1 MLEVLSE
8 IRITGLGVIEDATL
22 DLDPGFTAVT
32 GETGAGKTMV
42 VTGVSM
48 LLGGRAD
55 SGLVRHG
62 VRRARVEGRATKVP
76 RSIVQQAEDRGG
88 ELDEGELLIA
98 RELSSEGR
106 SRAFLGGASV
116 PVSVL
121 AEVSGDLVAIHGQA
135 DQWRLLQPARQ
146 RETLDT
152 FAGKPVLVPLG
163 EYASAYRRHREVEA
177 ELTELVTRQRD
188 RLAEADLLRFGLEE
202 IAKAEPLPGED
213 AELAAEE
220 ERLAYADGLRT
231 AATSAGAALTSED
244 LDAAGPHDVLGLLG
258 HAKQVLDGEREH
270 DAKLAELADRVA
282 ELGYLAADLA
292 GELSSYAADVD
303 TDTARLAVVSE
314 RRSKLSGL
322 VRKYGDAEGTVDEVL
337 EWSNRSTARL
347 TELDGSDE
355 RVELLTAEQAE
366 LQARITELGQQV
378 GAARREAAER
388 LGKAVTEELGGLAM
402 PHATLTVDV
411 HETTLGPS
419 GADEIEFCFAANPGS
434 PARPLQKAAS
444 GGELSRVMLALE
456 VILSDTHPVPTLVFD
471 EIDAGIGGRAAVEV
485 GKRLARLAEKAQV
498 IVVTHL
504 PQVAAFADRHAVVLK
519 SDDGSVTT
527 SGLVALDDDA
537 RLKELSRMM
546 AGLENSDA
554 AQAHA
559 EELLALAAERHVR
572 SGKKRSKR

>member
-1 MLEVLSE
+1 MLSE

-42 VTGVSM
+42 VTGVNM

-62 VRRARVEGRATKVP
+62 TRRARVEGRASAVP
-76 RSIVQQAEDRGG
+76 RAIVQQAEDRGG
-88 ELDEGELLIA
+88 ELDDDELLIA

-121 AEVSGDLVAIHGQA
+121 GEVSGDLVAIHGQA

-152 FAGKPVLVPLG
+152 FAGKAVLVPLQ
-163 EYASAYRRHREVEA
+163 EYAAAYKRHRDVEA
-177 ELTELVTRQRD
+177 ELTELTTRERD
-188 RLAEADLLRFGLEE
+188 RLAEADLLRFGLNEV
-202 IAKAEPLPGED
+202 AKAEPLPGED
-213 AELAAEE
+213 SELAAEE
-220 ERLAYADGLRT
+220 DRLAYADGLRT
-231 AATSAGAALTSED
+231 AATNAADALASED
-244 LDAAGPHDVLGLLG
+244 LESTRPNDVLGLL
-258 HAKQVLDGEREH
+258 ALTKQVLDGEREH
-270 DAKLAELADRVA
+270 DAKLAELADRA
-282 ELGYLAADLA
+282 GELGYLAADLA
-292 GELSSYAADVD
+292 QELSSYAADVD
-303 TDTARLAVVSE
+303 TDPARLAVVSE
-314 RRSKLSGL
+314 RRSLLTNL
-322 VRKYGDAEGTVDEVL
+322 VRKYGAEDGTVDEVI
-337 EWSNRSTARL
+337 EWTKRSAERL
-347 TELDGSDE
+347 SELDGSDE
-355 RVELLTAEQAE
+355 RVEQLTAELDE
-366 LQARITELGQQV
+366 LDAKLAELGQQMRDARIEA
-378 GAARREAAER
+378 AAR
-388 LGKAVTEELGGLAM
+388 LGVAVSEELTGLAM
-402 PHATLTVDV
+402 PHAKLSVEV
-411 HETTLGPS
+411 HETTAGPF
-419 GADEIEFCFAANPGS
+419 GIDDVEFCFAANPGS

-485 GKRLARLAEKAQV
+485 GKRLARLAEKTQV

-527 SGLVALDDDA
+527 SGLIALDDDA

-559 EELLALAAERHVR
+559 EELLALAAERHKPR
-572 SGKKRSKR
+572 RKSRSKG

>member
-1 MLEVLSE
+1 MLSE

-42 VTGVSM
+42 VTGVNM

-62 VRRARVEGRATKVP
+62 TRRARVEGRASALPK
-76 RSIVQQAEDRGG
+76 SILRQTEERGG
-88 ELDEGELLIA
+88 ELDDDELLIA

-121 AEVSGDLVAIHGQA
+121 GDVSGDLVAIHGQA

-152 FAGKPVLVPLG
+152 FAGKKVLGPLD
-163 EYASAYRRHREVEA
+163 EYAAAYKRHRDVEA
-177 ELTELVTRQRD
+177 ELTELTTRQRD
-188 RLAEADLLRFGLEE
+188 RLAEADLLRFGLDE
-202 IAKAEPLPGED
+202 IAKLEPLPGED
-213 AELAAEE
+213 TELAAEE
-220 ERLAYADGLRT
+220 DRLAYADGLRT
-231 AATSAGAALTSED
+231 AATTAAGALAAED
-244 LDAAGPHDVLGLLG
+244 LEATRPGDVLGLLAL
-258 HAKQVLDGEREH
+258 AKQALDGEREH
-270 DAKLAELADRVA
+270 DQKLAELADRTS

-303 TDTARLAVVSE
+303 TDPARLAVVSE
-314 RRSKLSGL
+314 RRAVLTNL
-322 VRKYGDAEGTVDEVL
+322 VRKYGGDEGTVDEVL
-337 EWSNRSTARL
+337 DWGKRSAVRL
-347 TELDGSDE
+347 ADLDGSDE
-355 RVELLTAEQAE
+355 RVELLNAE
-366 LQARITELGQQV
+366 LAELRARLADLGQQMR
-378 GAARREAAER
+378 AARQEAGER
-388 LGKAVTEELGGLAM
+388 LGVAVSKELTGLAM
-402 PHATLTVDV
+402 PHATLTVEV
-411 HETTLGPS
+411 HETTPGPF
-419 GADEIEFCFAANPGS
+419 GIDEVEFCFAANPGS

-456 VILSDTHPVPTLVFD
+456 VILSDTHKVPTLVFD

-559 EELLALAAERHVR
+559 EELLALAAERR
-572 SGKKRSKR
+572 RKPAKKKR

>member
-1 MLEVLSE
+1 MLSE

-62 VRRARVEGRATKVP
+62 VRRARVEGRATSVP
-76 RSIVQQAEDRGG
+76 KSLVQQAEDRGG
-88 ELDEGELLIA
+88 ELDDGELLIA

-121 AEVSGDLVAIHGQA
+121 ADVSGDLVAIHGQA
-135 DQWRLLQPARQ
+135 DQWRLLQPIRQ

-152 FAGKPVLVPLG
+152 FAGKPVLEPLA
-163 EYASAYRRHREVEA
+163 EYVAAYRRHREVEA

-202 IAKAEPLPGED
+202 IAKAEPQPGED
-213 AELAAEE
+213 LELAAEE

-231 AATSAGAALTSED
+231 AATTAAGALAAED
-244 LDAAGPHDVLGLLG
+244 LDASRPNDVLGLLSL
-258 HAKQVLDGEREH
+258 AKQALDGEREH
-270 DAKLAELADRVA
+270 DPTLAGLADRVG
-282 ELGYLAADLA
+282 ELGYLAADLS
-292 GELSSYAADVD
+292 GELSSYASDVD
-303 TDTARLAVVSE
+303 TDPARLSVVSE
-314 RRSKLSGL
+314 RRALLTSLA
-322 VRKYGDAEGTVDEVL
+322 RKYGDSEGTVDEVL
-337 EWSNRSTARL
+337 EWSKRSAARL
-347 TELDGSDE
+347 AELDGSDE
-355 RVELLTAEQAE
+355 RVEQLTAEQE
-366 LQARITELGQQV
+366 DLQARLTELGGV
-378 GAARREAAER
+378 IATARRDAAER
-388 LGKAVTEELGGLAM
+388 LGKAVTGELGGLAM
-402 PHATLTVDV
+402 PHAQLTVEV
-411 HETTLGPS
+411 HDSTPGPF
-419 GADEIEFCFAANPGS
+419 GADEVEFCFAANPGS

-485 GKRLARLAEKAQV
+485 GKRLAKLAEKTQV

-559 EELLALAAERHVR
+559 EELLALAAERHGKG
-572 SGKKRSKR
+572 GKKRAKK

>member
-22 DLDPGFTAVT
+22 ELDPGFTAVT

-76 RSIVQQAEDRGG
+76 RSIVQQTEDRGG
-88 ELDEGELLIA
+88 ELDEDELLIA

-163 EYASAYRRHREVEA
+163 EYVSAYRRHREVEA

-188 RLAEADLLRFGLEE
+188 RLAEADLLRFGLDE
-202 IAKAEPLPGED
+202 IAKAEALPGED

-231 AATSAGAALTSED
+231 AATSAGEALTSED

-303 TDTARLAVVSE
+303 TDPARLAVVSE
-314 RRSKLSGL
+314 RRSKLTGL

-337 EWSNRSTARL
+337 EWSKRSAARL
-347 TELDGSDE
+347 AELDGSDE

-378 GAARREAAER
+378 GAARREAAGR

>member
-1 MLEVLSE
+1 MLSE

-62 VRRARVEGRATKVP
+62 VRRARVEGRATNVP

-88 ELDEGELLIA
+88 ELDEDELLIA

-202 IAKAEPLPGED
+202 IAKAEPLSGED

-231 AATSAGAALTSED
+231 AATSAGDALTSED

-303 TDTARLAVVSE
+303 TDPARLAMVSD

-322 VRKYGDAEGTVDEVL
+322 VRKYGDAVGTVDEVL
-337 EWSNRSTARL
+337 EWAKRSAARL
-347 TELDGSDE
+347 AELDGSDE

-378 GAARREAAER
+378 GVARREAAER
-388 LGKAVTEELGGLAM
+388 LGKAVTEELSGLAM

-411 HETTLGPS
+411 HETTPGPF
-419 GADEIEFCFAANPGS
+419 GANEIEFCFAANPGS

-527 SGLVALDDDA
+527 SGLVALDDEA

-559 EELLALAAERHVR
+559 EELLALAAERHLR

>member
-1 MLEVLSE
+1 MLSE

-42 VTGVSM
+42 VTGVNM

-62 VRRARVEGRATKVP
+62 TRRARVEGRASAVP
-76 RSIVQQAEDRGG
+76 KSIVQQAEDRGG
-88 ELDEGELLIA
+88 ELDDDELLIA
-98 RELSSEGR
+98 RELSAEGR

-121 AEVSGDLVAIHGQA
+121 GEVAGDLVAIHGQA

-152 FAGKPVLVPLG
+152 FAGKPVLLPLQ
-163 EYASAYRRHREVEA
+163 EYAAAYKRHREVEA
-177 ELTELVTRQRD
+177 ELTELTTRQRD
-188 RLAEADLLRFGLEE
+188 RLAEADLLRFGLDEV
-202 IAKAEPLPGED
+202 AKAEPLPGED
-213 AELAAEE
+213 TELAAEE

-231 AATSAGAALTSED
+231 AATTAADALASEED
-244 LDAAGPHDVLGLLG
+244 RDSTRPNDVLGLL
-258 HAKQVLDGEREH
+258 ALTKQVLDAEREH
-270 DAKLAELADRVA
+270 DPKLAELADRA
-282 ELGYLAADLA
+282 GELGYLAADLA
-292 GELSSYAADVD
+292 GELSSYAADID
-303 TDTARLAVVSE
+303 TDPARLAVVSE
-314 RRSKLSGL
+314 RRALLTNL
-322 VRKYGDAEGTVDEVL
+322 VRKYGAEQGTVDEVID
-337 EWSNRSTARL
+337 WTKRSAERL
-347 TELDGSDE
+347 AELDGSDE
-355 RVELLTAEQAE
+355 RVEHLTAELTE
-366 LQARITELGQQV
+366 LDAKLADLGQKMRDARI
-378 GAARREAAER
+378 EAAER
-388 LGKAVTEELGGLAM
+388 LGVAASEELTGLAM
-402 PHATLTVDV
+402 PHAKLSVEV
-411 HETTLGPS
+411 HETTAGPF
-419 GADEIEFCFAANPGS
+419 GIDEVEFCFAANPGS

-527 SGLVALDDDA
+527 SGLVALDDEA

-559 EELLALAAERHVR
+559 EELLALAAERHNKPKR
-572 SGKKRSKR
+572 KKR

>member
-1 MLEVLSE
+1 MLSE

-42 VTGVSM
+42 VTGVNL

-62 VRRARVEGRATKVP
+62 TRRARVEGRASNVP
-76 RSIVQQAEDRGG
+76 KSIVQQAEDRGG
-88 ELDEGELLIA
+88 ELDDDELLIA

-121 AEVSGDLVAIHGQA
+121 GEVSGDLVAIHGQA

-152 FAGKPVLVPLG
+152 FAGKAVLVPLQ
-163 EYASAYRRHREVEA
+163 EYAAAYKRHRDVEA
-177 ELTELVTRQRD
+177 ELTELTTRERD
-188 RLAEADLLRFGLEE
+188 RLAEADLLRFGLNEV
-202 IAKAEPLPGED
+202 AKAEPVSGED
-213 AELAAEE
+213 TELAAEE

-231 AATSAGAALTSED
+231 AATTAGDALASED
-244 LDAAGPHDVLGLLG
+244 LDSTRPNDVLGLL
-258 HAKQVLDGEREH
+258 ALTKQMLDGEREH
-270 DAKLAELADRVA
+270 DPKLAELADRA
-282 ELGYLAADLA
+282 GELGYLAADLA

-303 TDTARLAVVSE
+303 TDPARLAVVSE
-314 RRSKLSGL
+314 RRSLLTSL
-322 VRKYGDAEGTVDEVL
+322 VRKYGAEQGTVDEVL
-337 EWSNRSTARL
+337 DWTKRSTVRL
-347 TELDGSDE
+347 AELDGSDE
-355 RVELLTAEQAE
+355 RVEQLTAEVAE
-366 LQARITELGQQV
+366 LDAKLAELGRQIREARI
-378 GAARREAAER
+378 EAAER
-388 LGKAVTEELGGLAM
+388 LGVLVSEELTGLAM
-402 PHATLTVDV
+402 PHATLSVEV
-411 HETTLGPS
+411 HETTAGPF
-419 GADEIEFCFAANPGS
+419 GIDEVEFCFAANPGS
-434 PARPLQKAAS
+434 PSRPLQKAAS

-485 GKRLARLAEKAQV
+485 GKRLARLAEKTQV

-559 EELLALAAERHVR
+559 EELLALAAERHKP
-572 SGKKRSKR
+572 KKRKR

>member
-1 MLEVLSE
+1 MLSE

-22 DLDPGFTAVT
+22 ELDPGFTAVT

-42 VTGVSM
+42 VTGVNM

-62 VRRARVEGRATKVP
+62 VRRARVEGRASGVP
-76 RSIVQQAEDRGG
+76 KSIVQQAEDRGG
-88 ELDEGELLIA
+88 ELDDDELLIA

-152 FAGKPVLVPLG
+152 FAGKAVLVPLG
-163 EYASAYRRHREVEA
+163 EYTTAYRRHREVDS
-177 ELTELVTRQRD
+177 ELADLTTRQRD
-188 RLAEADLLRFGLEE
+188 RLAEADLLRFGLDE
-202 IAKAEPLPGED
+202 IAKAEPMPGED
-213 AELAAEE
+213 VELAAEE

-231 AATSAGAALTSED
+231 AATSAAEALTSED
-244 LDAAGPHDVLGLLG
+244 LDSSRPSDVLGLLAL
-258 HAKQVLDGEREH
+258 AKQVLDGEREH
-270 DAKLAELADRVA
+270 DAKLAELADRA
-282 ELGYLAADLA
+282 SELGYLAADLA
-292 GELSSYAADVD
+292 GELSSYATDVD
-303 TDTARLAVVSE
+303 TDPARLAVVSD
-314 RRSKLSGL
+314 RRAVLTGL
-322 VRKYGDAEGTVDEVL
+322 VRKYGDADGTVDEVL
-337 EWSNRSTARL
+337 DWAKRSAVRL
-347 TELDGSDE
+347 ADLDGSDE
-355 RVELLTAEQAE
+355 RVEQLTAEQAE
-366 LQARITELGQQV
+366 LQAQLKDLGKQV
-378 GAARREAAER
+378 SAARTEAAQR
-388 LGKAVTEELGGLAM
+388 LGVAVSEELSGLAM
-402 PHATLTVDV
+402 PHAKLTVEV
-411 HETTLGPS
+411 HETTPGPF

-559 EELLALAAERHVR
+559 EELLALAAERHTK
-572 SGKKRSKR
+572 GKKRPKR

>member
-1 MLEVLSE
+1 MLSE

-42 VTGVSM
+42 VTGVNM

-62 VRRARVEGRATKVP
+62 TRRARVEGRASGVP
-76 RSIVQQAEDRGG
+76 KSIVQQAEDRGG
-88 ELDEGELLIA
+88 ELDDDELLIA
-98 RELSSEGR
+98 RELSAEGR

-121 AEVSGDLVAIHGQA
+121 GEVSGDLVAIHGQA

-152 FAGKPVLVPLG
+152 FAGKPLLVPLQ
-163 EYASAYRRHREVEA
+163 EYVAAYKRHRQVEA
-177 ELTELVTRQRD
+177 ELIELTTRQRD
-188 RLAEADLLRFGLEE
+188 RLAEADLLRFGLDEV
-202 IAKAEPLPGED
+202 AKAEPLPGED
-213 AELAAEE
+213 TELAAEE
-220 ERLAYADGLRT
+220 DRLAYADGLRT
-231 AATSAGAALTSED
+231 AATTAADALASEED
-244 LDAAGPHDVLGLLG
+244 QDSTRPNDVLGLL
-258 HAKQVLDGEREH
+258 ALTKQVLDAEREH
-270 DAKLAELADRVA
+270 DQKLADLADRA
-282 ELGYLAADLA
+282 GELGYLAADLA

-303 TDTARLAVVSE
+303 TDPARLAVVSE
-314 RRSKLSGL
+314 RRALLTSL
-322 VRKYGDAEGTVDEVL
+322 VRKYGADQGTVDEVL
-337 EWSNRSTARL
+337 EWTKRSASRL
-347 TELDGSDE
+347 AELDGSDE
-355 RVELLTAEQAE
+355 RVEVLTAELSE
-366 LQARITELGQQV
+366 LDAKLTELGRQMRE
-378 GAARREAAER
+378 ARIEAAER
-388 LGKAVTEELGGLAM
+388 LGVAVSEELTGLAM
-402 PHATLTVDV
+402 PHAKLSVEV
-411 HETTLGPS
+411 HETTAGPF
-419 GADEIEFCFAANPGS
+419 GIDEVEFCFAANPGS

-485 GKRLARLAEKAQV
+485 GKRLARLAEKTQV

-527 SGLVALDDDA
+527 SGLVALDEDA

-559 EELLALAAERHVR
+559 EELLALAAERHKPR
-572 SGKKRSKR
+572 KKNRPKG

>member
-1 MLEVLSE
+1 MLSE

-42 VTGVSM
+42 VTGVNM

-62 VRRARVEGRATKVP
+62 TRRARVEGRASAVP
-76 RSIVQQAEDRGG
+76 KSIVQQAEDRGG
-88 ELDEGELLIA
+88 ELDDDELLIA
-98 RELSSEGR
+98 RELSAEGR

-121 AEVSGDLVAIHGQA
+121 GEVSGDLVAIHGQA

-152 FAGKPVLVPLG
+152 FAGKPLLVPLQ
-163 EYASAYRRHREVEA
+163 EYVAAYKRHRQVEA
-177 ELTELVTRQRD
+177 ELTELTTRQRD
-188 RLAEADLLRFGLEE
+188 RLAEADLLRFGLDEV
-202 IAKAEPLPGED
+202 AKAEPLPGED
-213 AELAAEE
+213 TELAAEE
-220 ERLAYADGLRT
+220 DRLAYADGLRT
-231 AATSAGAALTSED
+231 AATTAADALASEAD
-244 LDAAGPHDVLGLLG
+244 QDSTRPNDVLGLL
-258 HAKQVLDGEREH
+258 ALTKQVLDAEREH
-270 DAKLAELADRVA
+270 DQKLADLADRA
-282 ELGYLAADLA
+282 GELGYLAADLA

-303 TDTARLAVVSE
+303 TDPARLAVVSE
-314 RRSKLSGL
+314 RRALLTSL
-322 VRKYGDAEGTVDEVL
+322 VRKYGAEQGTVDEVL
-337 EWSNRSTARL
+337 EWTKRSASRL
-347 TELDGSDE
+347 AELDGSDE
-355 RVELLTAEQAE
+355 RVELLTGELSELDAKLAE
-366 LQARITELGQQV
+366 LGRQMREARI
-378 GAARREAAER
+378 EAAER
-388 LGKAVTEELGGLAM
+388 LGVAVSEELTGLAM
-402 PHATLTVDV
+402 PHAKLSVEV
-411 HETTLGPS
+411 HETTAGPF
-419 GADEIEFCFAANPGS
+419 GIDEVEFCFAANPGS

-527 SGLVALDDDA
+527 SGLVALDEDA

-559 EELLALAAERHVR
+559 EELLALAAERHKPR
-572 SGKKRSKR
+572 KKNRSKG

>member
-1 MLEVLSE
+1 MISE

-22 DLDPGFTAVT
+22 ELDPGFTAVT

-42 VTGVSM
+42 VTGVNM

-62 VRRARVEGRATKVP
+62 VRRARVEGRATNVP
-76 RSIVQQAEDRGG
+76 KSIVREAEDRGG
-88 ELDEGELLIA
+88 ELDDDGELLIA

-152 FAGKPVLVPLG
+152 FAGQAVLVPLG
-163 EYASAYRRHREVEA
+163 DYTSAYRRHREVEA
-177 ELTELVTRQRD
+177 ELTELTTRQRD

-213 AELAAEE
+213 SELAAEE
-220 ERLAYADGLRT
+220 QRLAYADGLRT
-231 AATSAGAALTSED
+231 AATTAGDAVASDD
-244 LDAAGPHDVLGLLG
+244 LDSSRPNDVLGLLG
-258 HAKQVLDGEREH
+258 LAKQVLDGERGH
-270 DAKLAELADRVA
+270 DTKLAELADRVG

-292 GELSSYAADVD
+292 GELSSYAADID
-303 TDTARLAVVSE
+303 TDPARLAVVSE
-314 RRSKLSGL
+314 RRSQLTGL
-322 VRKYGDAEGTVDEVL
+322 VRKYGDQDGTVDEVL
-337 EWSNRSTARL
+337 EWAKRSAARL
-347 TELDGSDE
+347 AELDGSDE
-355 RVELLTAEQAE
+355 RVELLSTELAE
-366 LQARITELGQQV
+366 LQAQLKDLGEQV
-378 GAARREAAER
+378 SAARKEAAAR
-388 LGKAVTEELGGLAM
+388 LGVAVTAELSGLAM
-402 PHATLTVDV
+402 PHATLTVEV
-411 HETTLGPS
+411 HETTAGPS

-434 PARPLQKAAS
+434 PSRPLQKAAS

-559 EELLALAAERHVR
+559 EELLALAAERHTKPR
-572 SGKKRSKR
+572 KKKR

>member
-1 MLEVLSE
+1 MLSE

-22 DLDPGFTAVT
+22 ELDPGFTAVT

-42 VTGVSM
+42 VTGVNM

-62 VRRARVEGRATKVP
+62 VRRARVEGRASAVP
-76 RSIVQQAEDRGG
+76 KSIVQQAEDRGG
-88 ELDEGELLIA
+88 ELDDDELLIA

-163 EYASAYRRHREVEA
+163 EYSTAYRRHREIEA
-177 ELTELVTRQRD
+177 ELTELTTRERD
-188 RLAEADLLRFGLEE
+188 RLSEADLLRFGLDE

-213 AELAAEE
+213 VELAAEND
-220 ERLAYADGLRT
+220 RLAYADGLRT
-231 AATSAGAALTSED
+231 AATTAAEALASED
-244 LDAAGPHDVLGLLG
+244 LDSTRPSDVLGLLAL
-258 HAKQVLDGEREH
+258 AKQALDNERQH
-270 DAKLAELADRVA
+270 DEKLAGLADRA
-282 ELGYLAADLA
+282 GELGYLAADLA
-292 GELSSYAADVD
+292 GELSSYAADID
-303 TDTARLAVVSE
+303 TDPARLSVVSE
-314 RRSKLSGL
+314 RRALLTNL
-322 VRKYGDAEGTVDEVL
+322 VRKHGGEQGTVDEVL
-337 EWSNRSTARL
+337 EWAKRSAARL
-347 TELDGSDE
+347 AELDGSDE
-355 RVELLTAEQAE
+355 RVEQLTAELAE
-366 LQARITELGQQV
+366 LQAQLKDLGDQV
-378 GAARREAAER
+378 SAARREAAQR
-388 LGKAVTEELGGLAM
+388 LGVAVSEELSGLAM
-402 PHATLTVDV
+402 PHAKLTVDI
-411 HETTLGPS
+411 HETTAGPF
-419 GADEIEFCFAANPGS
+419 GADEIEFCFSANPGS

-554 AQAHA
+554 AQTHA
-559 EELLALAAERHVR
+559 EELLALAAEQRTKPKK
-572 SGKKRSKR
+572 KKR

>member
-1 MLEVLSE
+1 MLSE

-42 VTGVSM
+42 VTGVNM

-62 VRRARVEGRATKVP
+62 TRRARVEGRASDVP

-88 ELDEGELLIA
+88 ELDDDELLIA

-152 FAGKPVLVPLG
+152 FAGKAVLVPLQD
-163 EYASAYRRHREVEA
+163 YAAGYKRHREVEA
-177 ELTELVTRQRD
+177 ELTELTTRQRD
-188 RLAEADLLRFGLEE
+188 RLAEADLLRFGLDEV
-202 IAKAEPLPGED
+202 AKAEPLPGED
-213 AELAAEE
+213 VELAAEE
-220 ERLAYADGLRT
+220 DRLSYADGLRT
-231 AATSAGAALTSED
+231 AASTAGDALASEEDQDSAR
-244 LDAAGPHDVLGLLG
+244 PNDVLGLLSL
-258 HAKQVLDGEREH
+258 AKQVLDGEREH
-270 DAKLAELADRVA
+270 DPKLAELADRA
-282 ELGYLAADLA
+282 GELGYLAADLA

-303 TDTARLAVVSE
+303 TDPARLAVVSE
-314 RRSKLSGL
+314 RRALLTSL
-322 VRKYGDAEGTVDEVL
+322 VRKYGAEQGTVDEVI
-337 EWSNRSTARL
+337 EWTKRSAERL
-347 TELDGSDE
+347 AELDGSDE
-355 RVELLTAEQAE
+355 KAEFLTAELAE
-366 LQARITELGQQV
+366 LDAKLVDLGQQIR
-378 GAARREAAER
+378 AARIEAAER
-388 LGKAVTEELGGLAM
+388 LGVAVTEELSGLAM
-402 PHATLTVDV
+402 PHAKLSVEV
-411 HETTLGPS
+411 HEASAGPF
-419 GADEIEFCFAANPGS
+419 GIDEVEFCFAANPGS

-546 AGLENSDA
+546 AGLEHSDA

-559 EELLALAAERHVR
+559 EELLALAAERHIKPK
-572 SGKKRSKR
+572 GKKR

>member
-1 MLEVLSE
+1 MLSE

-42 VTGVSM
+42 VTGVNM

-62 VRRARVEGRATKVP
+62 TRRARVEGRASAVP
-76 RSIVQQAEDRGG
+76 KSIVQQAEDRGG
-88 ELDEGELLIA
+88 ELDDDELLIA
-98 RELSSEGR
+98 RELSAEGR

-121 AEVSGDLVAIHGQA
+121 GEVSGDLVAIHGQA

-152 FAGKPVLVPLG
+152 FAGKPLLVPLQ
-163 EYASAYRRHREVEA
+163 EYVAAYKRHRQVEA
-177 ELTELVTRQRD
+177 ELTELTTRQRD
-188 RLAEADLLRFGLEE
+188 RLAEADLLRFGLDEV
-202 IAKAEPLPGED
+202 AKAEPLPGED
-213 AELAAEE
+213 TELAAEE
-220 ERLAYADGLRT
+220 DRLAYADGLRT
-231 AATSAGAALTSED
+231 AATTAADALASEED
-244 LDAAGPHDVLGLLG
+244 QDSTRPNDVLGLL
-258 HAKQVLDGEREH
+258 ALTKQVLDAEREH
-270 DAKLAELADRVA
+270 DQKLADLADRA
-282 ELGYLAADLA
+282 GELGYLAADLA

-303 TDTARLAVVSE
+303 TDPARLAVVSE
-314 RRSKLSGL
+314 RRALLTSL
-322 VRKYGDAEGTVDEVL
+322 VRKYGAEQGTVDEVL
-337 EWSNRSTARL
+337 EWTKRSAARL
-347 TELDGSDE
+347 AELDGSDE
-355 RVELLTAEQAE
+355 RVELLTGELSELDAKLAE
-366 LQARITELGQQV
+366 LGRQMREARI
-378 GAARREAAER
+378 EAAER
-388 LGKAVTEELGGLAM
+388 LGVAVSEELTGLAM
-402 PHATLTVDV
+402 PHAKLSVEV
-411 HETTLGPS
+411 HETTAGPF
-419 GADEIEFCFAANPGS
+419 GLDEVEFCFAANPGS
-434 PARPLQKAAS
+434 PVRPLQKAAS

-527 SGLVALDDDA
+527 SGLVALDEDA

-559 EELLALAAERHVR
+559 EELLALAAERHKPR
-572 SGKKRSKR
+572 KKNRSKG

>member
-1 MLEVLSE
+1 MLSE

-42 VTGVSM
+42 VTGVNM

-62 VRRARVEGRATKVP
+62 TRRARVEGRASSVP
-76 RSIVQQAEDRGG
+76 KSIVQQAEDRGG
-88 ELDEGELLIA
+88 ELDDDELLIA

-121 AEVSGDLVAIHGQA
+121 GEVTGDLVAIHGQA

-146 RETLDT
+146 RETLDA
-152 FAGKPVLVPLG
+152 FAGKAVLVPLQ
-163 EYASAYRRHREVEA
+163 EYAAAYKRHRDVEA
-177 ELTELVTRQRD
+177 EQTELTTRQRD
-188 RLAEADLLRFGLEE
+188 RLAEADLLRFGLDEV
-202 IAKAEPLPGED
+202 AKAEPLPGED
-213 AELAAEE
+213 TELAAEE
-220 ERLAYADGLRT
+220 DRLAYADGLRT
-231 AATSAGAALTSED
+231 AATTATDALASDEG
-244 LDAAGPHDVLGLLG
+244 LDSTRPNDVLGLL
-258 HAKQVLDGEREH
+258 ALTKQVLDAERQH
-270 DAKLAELADRVA
+270 DPKLAELADRA
-282 ELGYLAADLA
+282 GELGYLAADLA

-303 TDTARLAVVSE
+303 TDPARLAVVSE
-314 RRSKLSGL
+314 RRSLLTGL
-322 VRKYGDAEGTVDEVL
+322 IRKHGAEQGTVDEVL
-337 EWSNRSTARL
+337 DWAKRSAARL
-347 TELDGSDE
+347 AELDGSDE
-355 RVELLTAEQAE
+355 RVEQLTAELAE
-366 LQARITELGQQV
+366 LDAKLNDLGQQIR
-378 GAARREAAER
+378 AARVEAAER
-388 LGKAVTEELGGLAM
+388 LGVAVSEELTGLAM
-402 PHATLTVDV
+402 PHAKLSVEV
-411 HETTLGPS
+411 HETARGPF
-419 GADEIEFCFAANPGS
+419 GIDEVEFCFAANPGS

-456 VILSDTHPVPTLVFD
+456 VILSDTHKIPTLVFD

-504 PQVAAFADRHAVVLK
+504 PQVAAFADRHAVV
-519 SDDGSVTT
+519 TT

-559 EELLALAAERHVR
+559 EELLALAAERR
-572 SGKKRSKR
+572 TKPKRKKR

>member
-1 MLEVLSE
+1 MISE

-22 DLDPGFTAVT
+22 ELDPGFTAVT

-42 VTGVSM
+42 VTGVNM

-62 VRRARVEGRATKVP
+62 VRRARVEGRASNVP
-76 RSIVQQAEDRGG
+76 KSIVREAEERGG
-88 ELDEGELLIA
+88 ELDDDDELLIA

-152 FAGKPVLVPLG
+152 FAGKAVLVPLG
-163 EYASAYRRHREVEA
+163 DYASAYRRHREVEA
-177 ELTELVTRQRD
+177 ELTELTTRQRD

-231 AATSAGAALTSED
+231 AATTAGDALASDD
-244 LDAAGPHDVLGLLG
+244 LDSSRPNDVLGLLSL
-258 HAKQVLDGEREH
+258 AKQVLDGEREH
-270 DAKLAELADRVA
+270 DAKLAELADRA
-282 ELGYLAADLA
+282 GELGYLAADLA
-292 GELSSYAADVD
+292 GELSSYAADID
-303 TDTARLAVVSE
+303 TDPARLAVVSE
-314 RRSKLSGL
+314 RRSLLTGL
-322 VRKYGDAEGTVDEVL
+322 VRKYGDQEGTVDEVL
-337 EWSNRSTARL
+337 EWAKRSAARL
-347 TELDGSDE
+347 AELDGSDE
-355 RVELLTAEQAE
+355 RVELLTAEQSE
-366 LQARITELGQQV
+366 LQAQLKDLGDQV
-378 GAARREAAER
+378 SAARKEAAAR
-388 LGKAVTEELGGLAM
+388 LGVAVSGELTGLAM
-402 PHATLTVDV
+402 PHATLTVEV
-411 HETTLGPS
+411 HETTAGPS

-485 GKRLARLAEKAQV
+485 GKRLAKLAEKAQV

-559 EELLALAAERHVR
+559 EELLALAAERHTKP
-572 SGKKRSKR
+572 GKKKR

>member
-1 MLEVLSE
+1 MISE

-22 DLDPGFTAVT
+22 ELDPGFTAVT

-42 VTGVSM
+42 VTGVNM

-62 VRRARVEGRATKVP
+62 VRRARVEGRARNVP
-76 RSIVQQAEDRGG
+76 KSIVREAEERGG
-88 ELDEGELLIA
+88 ELDDDDELLIA

-152 FAGKPVLVPLG
+152 FAGKPVLVPLSD
-163 EYASAYRRHREVEA
+163 YTSAYKRHREVEA
-177 ELTELVTRQRD
+177 ELVELTTRQRD
-188 RLAEADLLRFGLEE
+188 RLAEADLLRFGLNE
-202 IAKAEPLPGED
+202 IAKAEPQPGED
-213 AELAAEE
+213 AELEAEE
-220 ERLAYADGLRT
+220 GRLAYADGLRT
-231 AATSAGAALTSED
+231 AATTAGDALASED
-244 LDAAGPHDVLGLLG
+244 LESTRPGDVLGLLSL
-258 HAKQVLDGEREH
+258 AKQVLDGEREH
-270 DAKLAELADRVA
+270 DAKLAELADRA
-282 ELGYLAADLA
+282 GELGYLAADLA
-292 GELSSYAADVD
+292 GELSSYAADID
-303 TDTARLAVVSE
+303 TDPARLSVVSE
-314 RRSKLSGL
+314 RRSLLTGL
-322 VRKYGDAEGTVDEVL
+322 VRKYGDQDGTVDEVL
-337 EWSNRSTARL
+337 DWAKRAAARL
-347 TELDGSDE
+347 NELDGSDE
-355 RVELLTAEQAE
+355 RVELLTAEQGE
-366 LQARITELGQQV
+366 LQARLKELGDEV
-378 GAARREAAER
+378 SAARKEAAAR
-388 LGKAVTEELGGLAM
+388 LGVAVSAELSGLAM
-402 PHATLTVDV
+402 PHATLTVEV
-411 HETTLGPS
+411 HEATAGPF
-419 GADEIEFCFAANPGS
+419 GADEVEFCFAANPGS

-559 EELLALAAERHVR
+559 EELLALAAERHTKSR
-572 SGKKRSKR
+572 KKKR